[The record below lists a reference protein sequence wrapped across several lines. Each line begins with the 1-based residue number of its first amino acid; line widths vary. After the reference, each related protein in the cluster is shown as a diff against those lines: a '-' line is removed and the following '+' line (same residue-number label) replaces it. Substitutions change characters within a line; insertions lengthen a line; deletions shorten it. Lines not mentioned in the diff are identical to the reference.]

1 MVNTMKKLLFIL
13 LALPM
18 VTSCCI
24 DYVTGYKVDVVFRN
38 ESSYNVTLEFHRVS
52 SYPAEPVVIP
62 AGESRTFN
70 KSYSVDGKDVEMRE
84 YNYVLVVPG
93 TTQVTFEGLE
103 TIEHEYFTPNSI
115 GSPNSYEVTEFNPK
129 ERYQKVEHTLTDEDY
144 DYALSQQPL

>member
-1 MVNTMKKLLFIL
+1 MKKLLFIL

-24 DYVTGYKVDVVFRN
+24 DYVTSYKVDVVFRN
-38 ESSYNVTLEFHRVS
+38 ESSHNVTLEFHQLGP
-52 SYPAEPVVIP
+52 YPNEPVLIQ
-62 AGESRTFN
+62 AGEARTFN
-70 KSYSVDGKDVEMRE
+70 MDYSVDGKNVPMKEAGFFWA
-84 YNYVLVVPG
+84 LPG

-103 TIEHEYFTPNSI
+103 TIVHDYYAFNSI
-115 GSPNSYEVTEFNPK
+115 DLPTSYKVIEFNPK